1 MKVPPETQT
10 GKLFRLRNQG
20 LPHLEGRG
28 QGDQLVRVFVEIP
41 KKLTDRQ
48 KELLAEF
55 GELEVEHSG
64 KKSFFER
71 ILDHFA

>member
-1 MKVPPETQT
+1 M
-10 GKLFRLRNQG
+10 LFRLRNQG